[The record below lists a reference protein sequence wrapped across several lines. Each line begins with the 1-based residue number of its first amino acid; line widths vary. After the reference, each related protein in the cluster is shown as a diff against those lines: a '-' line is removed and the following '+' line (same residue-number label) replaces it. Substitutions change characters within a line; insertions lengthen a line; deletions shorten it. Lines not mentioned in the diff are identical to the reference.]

1 MVSQNAIPSRQSLG
15 GTLPYAFTEHGILML
30 SNVLKNDRAIQMS
43 IRIIEIF
50 VRLREMLILYKDVAI
65 LIEQIEDKLGKRDQK
80 IELLFN
86 TSINLF
92 TKKKARVH
100 QLVLNRVYKKL

>member
-1 MVSQNAIPSRQSLG
+1 MVSHFAIPSRQSLG

-30 SNVLKNDRAIQMS
+30 SNVLKNDRAIQMR
-43 IRIIEIF
+43 ILIIEIF
-50 VRLREMLILYKDVAI
+50 VRLREMLILLKDVAI
-65 LIEQIEDKLGKRDQK
+65 LIEQIEDKRGKRDQK

-92 TKKKARVH
+92 TMKKARVH
-100 QLVLNRVYKKL
+100 QLVLNRIYKKL